1 MIKKFDCVKFQRQRR
16 TQLSQLLSGMA
27 TEDILR
33 YFKAK
38 TPHKRKTKVVVRHVN
53 A

>member
-16 TQLSQLLSGMA
+16 TQLSQLLSGMD

-38 TPHKRKTKVVVRHVN
+38 TSTMASVKSGK
-53 A
+53 AMG